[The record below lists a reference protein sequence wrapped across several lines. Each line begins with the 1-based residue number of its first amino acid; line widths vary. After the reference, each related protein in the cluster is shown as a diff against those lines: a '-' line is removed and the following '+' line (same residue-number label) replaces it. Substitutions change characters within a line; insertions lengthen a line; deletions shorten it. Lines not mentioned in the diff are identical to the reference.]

1 MKAKSLLDSMQIG
14 IDLHISQNIS
24 SNPSGLMPISRGHC
38 RTKNSLIIGT
48 LYQISVR
55 VLYFFRSH
63 MNPKIMHAR
72 FGKACASAQKEP
84 FLEGP

>member
-1 MKAKSLLDSMQIG
+1 MQIG

-24 SNPSGLMPISRGHC
+24 SNPSGLMPIPHGHR
-38 RTKNSLIIGT
+38 RTQNSILIGT
-48 LYQISVR
+48 PYQISVG
-55 VLYFFRSH
+55 VLYFCRSH

-72 FGKACASAQKEP
+72 SAKACASAQKEP